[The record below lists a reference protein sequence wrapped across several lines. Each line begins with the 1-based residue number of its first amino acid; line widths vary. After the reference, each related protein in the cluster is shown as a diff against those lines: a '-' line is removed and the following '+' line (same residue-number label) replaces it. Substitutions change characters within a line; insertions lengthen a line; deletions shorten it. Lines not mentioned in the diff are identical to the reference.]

1 MNTLKKLIYN
11 VFFGKSTARK
21 LEPCG
26 FHHRVGGTLKT
37 QIRWILHLFA
47 SQLITLMGKTLG
59 SLAMFADHAWVC
71 VFWLVCF
78 GQTKHCCIRR
88 NESISPWFVC
98 FLAQAL
104 SYIYEIQQREAA
116 THASLSSALLRSIFL
131 SVQIALPRRRD
142 TPTTCAPDPL
152 HPSLVTAGTS
162 HTPTLSIIRSPRAF
176 GTWALDFGGVWFF
189 TVFGTRCRENDC
201 ANLFAL
207 VITESWACILHEAKA
222 YPMFLINMHTTRV
235 TFAKFDS
242 GGGFDTLFAMFYY
255 PLCQFL

>member
-1 MNTLKKLIYN
+1 MRISSPSRRH
-11 VFFGKSTARK
+11 VKSAN
-21 LEPCG
+21 P
-26 FHHRVGGTLKT
+26 VD
-37 QIRWILHLFA
+37 FA
-47 SQLITLMGKTLG
+47 SLRIAINHSNGQNARLARNVCG
-59 SLAMFADHAWVC
+59 SCVSVC
-71 VFWLVCF
+71 VLIGLFWPNKALLHSPKRIHLSLVCVLF
-78 GQTKHCCIRR
+78 GPSTIVHTW
-88 NESISPWFVC
+88 NTT
-98 FLAQAL
+98 
-104 SYIYEIQQREAA
+104 QREAA

-201 ANLFAL
+201 GNLFAL

-255 PLCQFL
+255 PLCQFLL